1 MTQYLFA
8 LLVERIEVEAKQRKS
23 KPKCAYCRKKLQ
35 SPVSRYPVCRLSK
48 SVKEQCDSLVS
59 RRVTEKQIKQ
69 DAAAVAAASC
79 STEPKEGRW
88 DCSSDLYAFIL
99 IIFNYY
105 TKYIILLYL
114 FCLCINLDIL

>member
-79 STEPKEGRW
+79 PAVNQPKEGG
-88 DCSSDLYAFIL
+88 
-99 IIFNYY
+99 
-105 TKYIILLYL
+105 
-114 FCLCINLDIL
+114 